1 MSKNS
6 LIIICCILF
15 VVIAVLIHMLKEFK
29 WYQKSYYELANKIA
43 KDRRDRKMLVRA
55 DREMIK
61 SEIDKKFLAILR
73 ISQREDYPRN
83 RFELGYESGR
93 FEVEVKNLF
102 LSGGLTTHEEKFLKK
117 VWIHCNVWSE
127 RKGGVVMKLSGRGLA
142 TTIIIALAAGQ
153 LCVIGLRNF
162 LDFIFR

>member
-1 MSKNS
+1 MNETREQY
-6 LIIICCILF
+6 LERIINGSTAYIN
-15 VVIAVLIHMLKEFK
+15 V
-29 WYQKSYYELANKIA
+29 

-55 DREMIK
+55 DREIIK

-117 VWIHCNVWSE
+117 CE
-127 RKGGVVMKLSGRGLA
+127 Y
-142 TTIIIALAAGQ
+142 IAMFEVNEEVNEKEA
-153 LCVIGLRNF
+153 
-162 LDFIFR
+162 

>member
-1 MSKNS
+1 MDRNS
-6 LIIICCILF
+6 LILVCCILMII
-15 VVIAVLIHMLKEFK
+15 IAVLLHMLRKFK
-29 WYQKSYYELANKIA
+29 WYQKSYYELANKIT

-102 LSGGLTTHEEKFLKK
+102 LSGGLTTYEKGFLKR
-117 VWIHCNVWSE
+117 CE
-127 RKGGVVMKLSGRGLA
+127 Y
-142 TTIIIALAAGQ
+142 IAMFE
-153 LCVIGLRNF
+153 VNEKEV
-162 LDFIFR
+162 

>member
-1 MSKNS
+1 MDRNS
-6 LIIICCILF
+6 LILVCCILMII
-15 VVIAVLIHMLKEFK
+15 IAVLLHMLRKFK

-73 ISQREDYPRN
+73 ISQREDYLRN

-102 LSGGLTTHEEKFLKK
+102 LSGGLTTYEKEFLKR
-117 VWIHCNVWSE
+117 CE
-127 RKGGVVMKLSGRGLA
+127 Y
-142 TTIIIALAAGQ
+142 IAMFE
-153 LCVIGLRNF
+153 VNEKEV
-162 LDFIFR
+162 

>member
-1 MSKNS
+1 MDRNS
-6 LIIICCILF
+6 LILVCCILMII
-15 VVIAVLIHMLKEFK
+15 IAVLLHMLRKFK
-29 WYQKSYYELANKIA
+29 WYQKSYYELANKIT

-83 RFELGYESGR
+83 RFKLGYESGR

-102 LSGGLTTHEEKFLKK
+102 LSGGLTTYEKEFLKR
-117 VWIHCNVWSE
+117 CE
-127 RKGGVVMKLSGRGLA
+127 Y
-142 TTIIIALAAGQ
+142 IAMFE
-153 LCVIGLRNF
+153 VNEKEV
-162 LDFIFR
+162 

>member
-1 MSKNS
+1 MKKTWAQY
-6 LIIICCILF
+6 LEE
-15 VVIAVLIHMLKEFK
+15 KEERE
-29 WYQKSYYELANKIA
+29 YRQRQE
-43 KDRRDRKMLVRA
+43 DRKMLVRA

-117 VWIHCNVWSE
+117 CE
-127 RKGGVVMKLSGRGLA
+127 Y
-142 TTIIIALAAGQ
+142 IAMFE
-153 LCVIGLRNF
+153 VNEKEV
-162 LDFIFR
+162 

>member
-1 MSKNS
+1 
-6 LIIICCILF
+6 
-15 VVIAVLIHMLKEFK
+15 MLKEFK

-73 ISQREDYPRN
+73 ISQREDYLRN

-102 LSGGLTTHEEKFLKK
+102 LSGGLTPYEKGFLKK
-117 VWIHCNVWSE
+117 CE
-127 RKGGVVMKLSGRGLA
+127 Y
-142 TTIIIALAAGQ
+142 IAMFK
-153 LCVIGLRNF
+153 VNEKEV
-162 LDFIFR
+162 

>member
-1 MSKNS
+1 MDRNS
-6 LIIICCILF
+6 LILVCCILMII
-15 VVIAVLIHMLKEFK
+15 IAVLLHMLRKFK
-29 WYQKSYYELANKIA
+29 WYQKSYYELANKIT

-93 FEVEVKNLF
+93 FEAEVKNLF
-102 LSGGLTTHEEKFLKK
+102 LSGGLTTYEKGFLKR
-117 VWIHCNVWSE
+117 CE
-127 RKGGVVMKLSGRGLA
+127 Y
-142 TTIIIALAAGQ
+142 IAMFE
-153 LCVIGLRNF
+153 VNEKEV
-162 LDFIFR
+162 

>member
-1 MSKNS
+1 MERKRKFMSKNS

-15 VVIAVLIHMLKEFK
+15 VVIAVLVHMLKEFK
-29 WYQKSYYELANKIA
+29 WYQKSYYELAIT

-61 SEIDKKFLAILR
+61 NEIDKKFLAILR

-102 LSGGLTTHEEKFLKK
+102 LSGGLTTYEKEFLKR
-117 VWIHCNVWSE
+117 CE
-127 RKGGVVMKLSGRGLA
+127 Y
-142 TTIIIALAAGQ
+142 IAMFE
-153 LCVIGLRNF
+153 VNEKEV
-162 LDFIFR
+162 

>member
-15 VVIAVLIHMLKEFK
+15 VVIAVLVHMLKEFK

-61 SEIDKKFLAILR
+61 SEIDKKFLKEKIIQGIVLNWVMN
-73 ISQREDYPRN
+73 QED
-83 RFELGYESGR
+83 
-93 FEVEVKNLF
+93 
-102 LSGGLTTHEEKFLKK
+102 LK
-117 VWIHCNVWSE
+117 
-127 RKGGVVMKLSGRGLA
+127 
-142 TTIIIALAAGQ
+142 
-153 LCVIGLRNF
+153 
-162 LDFIFR
+162 

>member
-6 LIIICCILF
+6 LIIICCILI
-15 VVIAVLIHMLKEFK
+15 VVIAVLVHMLKEFK

-43 KDRRDRKMLVRA
+43 KDRR

-117 VWIHCNVWSE
+117 CE
-127 RKGGVVMKLSGRGLA
+127 Y
-142 TTIIIALAAGQ
+142 IAMFE
-153 LCVIGLRNF
+153 VNKKEV
-162 LDFIFR
+162 

>member
-15 VVIAVLIHMLKEFK
+15 VVK

-102 LSGGLTTHEEKFLKK
+102 LSGGLTTYEKEFLKR
-117 VWIHCNVWSE
+117 CE
-127 RKGGVVMKLSGRGLA
+127 Y
-142 TTIIIALAAGQ
+142 IAMFE
-153 LCVIGLRNF
+153 VNEKEV
-162 LDFIFR
+162 

>member
-15 VVIAVLIHMLKEFK
+15 VVIAVLVHMLKEFK

-43 KDRRDRKMLVRA
+43 KDRR

-102 LSGGLTTHEEKFLKK
+102 LSGGLTTHEKEFLKK
-117 VWIHCNVWSE
+117 CE
-127 RKGGVVMKLSGRGLA
+127 Y
-142 TTIIIALAAGQ
+142 IAMFE
-153 LCVIGLRNF
+153 VNEKEV
-162 LDFIFR
+162 

>member
-1 MSKNS
+1 MDRNS
-6 LIIICCILF
+6 LILVCCILMII
-15 VVIAVLIHMLKEFK
+15 IAVLLHMLRKFK
-29 WYQKSYYELANKIA
+29 WYQKSYYELANKIT

-83 RFELGYESGR
+83 RFKLGYESGR

-102 LSGGLTTHEEKFLKK
+102 LSGGLTTYEKGFLKR
-117 VWIHCNVWSE
+117 CE
-127 RKGGVVMKLSGRGLA
+127 Y
-142 TTIIIALAAGQ
+142 IAMFE
-153 LCVIGLRNF
+153 VNEKEV
-162 LDFIFR
+162 

>member
-6 LIIICCILF
+6 LIIICCILS
-15 VVIAVLIHMLKEFK
+15 VVIAVLVHMLKEFK

-83 RFELGYESGR
+83 RFELGYQLGE
-93 FEVEVKNLF
+93 FEIEVNNLW
-102 LSGGLTTHEEKFLKK
+102 LAGGLKVQTREKLLL
-117 VWIHCNVWSE
+117 CA
-127 RKGGVVMKLSGRGLA
+127 R
-142 TTIIIALAAGQ
+142 LAAFDIEG
-153 LCVIGLRNF
+153 V
-162 LDFIFR
+162 

>member
-1 MSKNS
+1 MAGNGKERRFMSKNS
-6 LIIICCILF
+6 LIIMCCILF
-15 VVIAVLIHMLKEFK
+15 VVIAVLVHMLKEFK
-29 WYQKSYYELANKIA
+29 WNQKSYYELANKIT

-102 LSGGLTTHEEKFLKK
+102 LSGGLTTYEKGFLKR
-117 VWIHCNVWSE
+117 CE
-127 RKGGVVMKLSGRGLA
+127 Y
-142 TTIIIALAAGQ
+142 IAMFE
-153 LCVIGLRNF
+153 VNEKEV
-162 LDFIFR
+162 

>member
-1 MSKNS
+1 MERKRKFMSKNS

-93 FEVEVKNLF
+93 FEVEVKTYFYQVALQHMRK
-102 LSGGLTTHEEKFLKK
+102 SFLKNVSTLQCLK
-117 VWIHCNVWSE
+117 WTKRRCDLWNYQQEVWPRLLLS
-127 RKGGVVMKLSGRGLA
+127 VVLSL
-142 TTIIIALAAGQ
+142 T
-153 LCVIGLRNF
+153 V
-162 LDFIFR
+162 

>member
-6 LIIICCILF
+6 LIIICCILS
-15 VVIAVLIHMLKEFK
+15 VVIAVLVHMLKEFK

-102 LSGGLTTHEEKFLKK
+102 LSGGLTTHEEKFLKNVSTLQCLK
-117 VWIHCNVWSE
+117 WTKRRCDLWNYQQEVWPRLLLS
-127 RKGGVVMKLSGRGLA
+127 VVLSL
-142 TTIIIALAAGQ
+142 T
-153 LCVIGLRNF
+153 V
-162 LDFIFR
+162 

>member
-1 MSKNS
+1 MDRNS
-6 LIIICCILF
+6 LILVCCILMII
-15 VVIAVLIHMLKEFK
+15 IAVLLHMLRKFK
-29 WYQKSYYELANKIA
+29 WYQKSYYELANKIT

-102 LSGGLTTHEEKFLKK
+102 LSGGLTTYEKEFLKR
-117 VWIHCNVWSE
+117 CE
-127 RKGGVVMKLSGRGLA
+127 Y
-142 TTIIIALAAGQ
+142 IAMFE
-153 LCVIGLRNF
+153 VNEKEV
-162 LDFIFR
+162 

>member
-1 MSKNS
+1 MDRNS
-6 LIIICCILF
+6 LILVCCILMII
-15 VVIAVLIHMLKEFK
+15 IAVLLHMLRKFK
-29 WYQKSYYELANKIA
+29 WHQKSYYELANKIT

-93 FEVEVKNLF
+93 FEVEVKTYFYQVDLQHMRK
-102 LSGGLTTHEEKFLKK
+102 SSLK
-117 VWIHCNVWSE
+117 NVNTLQCL
-127 RKGGVVMKLSGRGLA
+127 K
-142 TTIIIALAAGQ
+142 
-153 LCVIGLRNF
+153 
-162 LDFIFR
+162 